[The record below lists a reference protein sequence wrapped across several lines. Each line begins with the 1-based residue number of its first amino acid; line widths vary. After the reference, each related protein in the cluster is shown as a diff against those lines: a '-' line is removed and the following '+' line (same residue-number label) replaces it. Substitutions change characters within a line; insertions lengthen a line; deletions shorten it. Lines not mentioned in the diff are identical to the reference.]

1 MTSCRG
7 LIGLAIVGCSLA
19 IADAEA
25 QTARPPSSGLQATGN
40 IYGGYDAP
48 LFDNTSTNAFNPTGQ
63 GFAGGDVNLDYF
75 RPGRRVSLGT
85 AVMASNR
92 YYPDST
98 PSTAPSYVASL
109 SLSSVSRGRWSWV
122 LGQYAQYAPL
132 SAATLFAGGAAN
144 PSLGGTL
151 SGAILAGSTN
161 FQISTIRQV
170 DINTAANVAYSV
182 SRRTQVSLATIVGTQ
197 LQIDSTQPNAVRYDG
212 RVRLSREV
220 TRNMRAYVGYGL
232 AEVRV
237 PARGATPSFATR
249 IDGYDFGIDFSR
261 PFQLTR
267 KTTIGIQTGVVKVPN
282 AGRSEFTAVGAATL
296 DYKVTGSWSAQLAAT
311 RDARFVQAYRNAV
324 VFSGVSLSVGG
335 QLATRL
341 GAALN
346 ANYSSGRINI
356 APAPVE
362 FDSAST
368 SARLRYDVTRRAGL
382 FAEYNLFRS
391 RFDASSSLSG
401 YPTGAFGRHG
411 VRAGLSLGVSP
422 FSRRP

>member
-1 MTSCRG
+1 MTFSRG
-7 LIGLAIVGCSLA
+7 LVGLAIVGCSHA
-19 IADAEA
+19 IADADA

-40 IYGGYDAP
+40 FYGGYDTP

-63 GFAGGDVNLDYF
+63 GFGGGDVNVDYF
-75 RPGRRVSLGT
+75 RPGRRVALGT
-85 AVMASNR
+85 AVIASNR
-92 YYPDST
+92 YYPGST
-98 PSTAPSYVASL
+98 PSTAPAYVASL

-144 PSLGGTL
+144 PSQGGTL
-151 SGAILAGSTN
+151 SAAILAGSTN

-170 DINTAANVAYSV
+170 DINTAGNVAYSV
-182 SRRTQVSLATIVGTQ
+182 NRRTQVSLSTIVGTQ
-197 LQIDSTQPNAVRYDG
+197 LQIDSTQPNAVRYDA

-220 TRNMRAYVGYGL
+220 RRSLRVFAGYGL
-232 AEVRV
+232 SEVRV
-237 PARGATPSFATR
+237 PAQGATPKSASR
-249 IDGYDFGIDFSR
+249 IDGYDLGIDFSK

-267 KTTIGIQTGVVKVPN
+267 NTTIGIQTGVVKVPN

-296 DYKVTGSWSAQLAAT
+296 DYKVTRSWSAQLAAT

-324 VFSGVSLSVGG
+324 VFSGVSVSLGG
-335 QLATRL
+335 QVAARL
-341 GAALN
+341 GASLN
-346 ANYSSGRINI
+346 ANYSKGRINI
-356 APAPVE
+356 APTPIE

-368 SARLRYDVTRRAGL
+368 SARLRYDVTRTAGL
-382 FAEYNLFRS
+382 FAEYSLFRS
-391 RFDASSSLSG
+391 SFDASSSLSG

-411 VRAGLSLGVSP
+411 VRAGLTLGVSP